1 MSEKEIVIN
10 TKELRAYYHLNYTI
24 YAVGRYRMLPVHEEY
39 PLSWMLYIYNGI
51 IPKEDLLDDRL
62 RLSNTRIG
70 AIYYL
75 HEKEVD
81 STSFKQSIFFL
92 NKLKELNIN
101 PDPNMDV
108 EKRVDIECEMLDEFV
123 LKDLDQD
130 KIMNIINKNIDLNQ
144 KLELEKEKNGYRYF
158 PKKYTMVQNDDF
170 KGHTFYYDG
179 KTIIAVYNTSLYG
192 GYPDAANI
200 TVYEGILGELLCDL
214 ESAADK
220 KIGGFSFDF
229 SGSPKG
235 SEENVYVYLRKNELP
250 DYLGTWQKMF
260 ITECEMIDRNFY
272 KHY

>member
-24 YAVGRYRMLPVHEEY
+24 YAVGIYRMLPVHEEY

-75 HEKEVD
+75 HEKEVN

-108 EKRVDIECEMLDEFV
+108 EK
-123 LKDLDQD
+123 
-130 KIMNIINKNIDLNQ
+130 
-144 KLELEKEKNGYRYF
+144 EL
-158 PKKYTMVQNDDF
+158 T
-170 KGHTFYYDG
+170 
-179 KTIIAVYNTSLYG
+179 
-192 GYPDAANI
+192 
-200 TVYEGILGELLCDL
+200 
-214 ESAADK
+214 
-220 KIGGFSFDF
+220 
-229 SGSPKG
+229 
-235 SEENVYVYLRKNELP
+235 
-250 DYLGTWQKMF
+250 
-260 ITECEMIDRNFY
+260 
-272 KHY
+272 

>member
-75 HEKEVD
+75 HEKEVN

-130 KIMNIINKNIDLNQ
+130 KIMNIINKNSPMSHDREEHGKFIIHFCFQ
-144 KLELEKEKNGYRYF
+144 K
-158 PKKYTMVQNDDF
+158 P
-170 KGHTFYYDG
+170 
-179 KTIIAVYNTSLYG
+179 
-192 GYPDAANI
+192 
-200 TVYEGILGELLCDL
+200 
-214 ESAADK
+214 
-220 KIGGFSFDF
+220 
-229 SGSPKG
+229 
-235 SEENVYVYLRKNELP
+235 
-250 DYLGTWQKMF
+250 
-260 ITECEMIDRNFY
+260 
-272 KHY
+272 